1 MPLTDVKIRQ
11 AKPGAAV
18 LKLTDGAGLYLE
30 VRPNGSKLWR
40 YRYRIAGKEN
50 VFALGAYPQVSLA
63 DARAERDLARE
74 HVKAGRHPSHVRQ
87 TEKAQQL
94 AENRNTFKAVA
105 QEWIA
110 ERLAARTENYRRQ
123 CQRAF
128 EADVYPRIGRLP
140 MREIT
145 AAHVLELLTRMDKR
159 GATTLAIHVRQ
170 WISAVFRFGVATL
183 RADADPAAA
192 LKGALQRKPVNHSK
206 PMGEADLAK
215 FYRALAQYKGH
226 RVTVIA
232 LSLLPM
238 LFTRTVELRCARW
251 SEFDLDNALWEI
263 PAERMKMRRKHLVP
277 LPHQAVELLRELRRI
292 TAGDLLFPGLR
303 HPDKPL
309 SATTLNRALEYLGME
324 GWHCH
329 DFRATAS
336 TYLYEQGRW
345 RTEAIEMQLAH
356 AEQSRTRAAYNHAQ
370 YFDERR
376 EMMQVWGDWLSV
388 ERFGGATVER
398 TAGTDS

>member
-1 MPLTDVKIRQ
+1 MPLTDIKIRQ
-11 AKPGAAV
+11 AKPGLAA

-40 YRYRIAGKEN
+40 YRYRLAGKEN
-50 VFALGAYPQVSLA
+50 VFAIGAYPDVSLS

-94 AENRNTFKAVA
+94 AENRNTFKVVA
-105 QEWIA
+105 EEWIA
-110 ERLAARTENYRRQ
+110 DRLGKRSEAYRRQ
-123 CQRAF
+123 CERAF
-128 EADVYPRIGRLP
+128 ANDVYPRIGRLP

-145 AAHVLELLTRMDKR
+145 AAQVLEILKRMDAR
-159 GATTLAIHVRQ
+159 GATTLALQVRQ

-192 LKGALQRKPVNHSK
+192 LKGAIERKEVKHSR
-206 PMGEADLAK
+206 PMSLAELRAY
-215 FYRALAQYKGH
+215 FAAVDAYRGH

-232 LSLLPM
+232 LKLLPL

-251 SEFDLDNALWEI
+251 SEFDLDKALWEV
-263 PAERMKMRRKHLVP
+263 PPERMKMKRKHLVP
-277 LPHQAVELLRELRRI
+277 LPAVAVELLRELRRI
-292 TAGDLLFPGLR
+292 TPGELCFPGLVS
-303 HPDKPL
+303 PDKPL
-309 SATTLNRALEYLGME
+309 SPTTLNRALEYLGMD

-336 TYLYEQGRW
+336 THLYEMGQW
-345 RTEAIEMQLAH
+345 RPEVIEMQLAH
-356 AEQSRTRAAYNHAQ
+356 AERNKVRAAYNHAQ
-370 YFDERR
+370 YLDERR
-376 EMMQVWGDWLSV
+376 DLMVRWADWAC
-388 ERFGGATVER
+388 GATTSV
-398 TAGTDS
+398 

>member
-11 AKPGAAV
+11 AKPGVAA
-18 LKLTDGAGLYLE
+18 LKLTDGGGLYLE

-63 DARAERDLARE
+63 DARAERDVARE

-94 AENRNTFKAVA
+94 AENRNTYKAVA
-105 QEWIA
+105 EEWID
-110 ERLAARTENYRRQ
+110 ERLAARTEAYRRQ
-123 CQRAF
+123 VRRVF

-145 AAHVLELLTRMDKR
+145 AAHVLDILTRMNKR
-159 GATTLAIHVRQ
+159 GATSYALLVRQ

-192 LKGALQRKPVNHSK
+192 LKGAIQRKPVNHSK
-206 PMGEADLAK
+206 PMTEADLAK
-215 FYRALAQYKGH
+215 FYRALAHYKGH

-232 LSLLPM
+232 LYLLPM

-251 SEFDLDNALWEI
+251 SEFDLDGAVWEI
-263 PAERMKMRRKHLVP
+263 PAERMKMRRRHLVP
-277 LPHQAVELLRELRRI
+277 LPRQAVDLLRELRSI
-292 TAGDLLFPGLR
+292 TAGGLLFPGLR
-303 HPDKPL
+303 HPDKPI
-309 SATTLNRALEYLGME
+309 SATTLNRALEYLGMD

-329 DFRATAS
+329 DFRATA
-336 TYLYEQGRW
+336 TTHLYEVGRW
-345 RTEAIEMQLAH
+345 RSEVIELQLAH
-356 AEQSRTRAAYNHAQ
+356 AEKNTTRAAYNHAQ
-370 YFDERR
+370 YINERR
-376 EMMQVWGDWLSV
+376 EMLQSWADWL
-388 ERFGGATVER
+388 GGRGAPETCADR
-398 TAGTDS
+398 